1 MSHPIVIQS
10 VERLTTQTDTHLR
23 IITKENHSIM
33 ENLHSA
39 MVIFN
44 DTVQTYVFAILL
56 LKVVLPIHSYKN
68 KPLKHI

>member
-23 IITKENHSIM
+23 IITKENHSFM
-33 ENLHSA
+33 ENPHSA

-56 LKVVLPIHSYKN
+56 LNVVLPIHSYKN